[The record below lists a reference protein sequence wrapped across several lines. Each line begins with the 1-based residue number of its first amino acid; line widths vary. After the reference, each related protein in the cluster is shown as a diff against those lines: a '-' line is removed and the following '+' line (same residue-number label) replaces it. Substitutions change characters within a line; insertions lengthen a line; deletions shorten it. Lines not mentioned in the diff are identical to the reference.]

1 MKRFYT
7 SVSIMI
13 MIMLMGCYDCVY
25 AQKQSNSTIPH
36 PTLNVVLLGDSNTW
50 IGGDDCDKERGWNTW
65 FKQLFQPA
73 SCKSYARSGA
83 TWTNTKVTKRN
94 PKENIGNLG
103 NDNVIYNQV
112 VRLIDA
118 AKAGQQPKPDI
129 VIIAAGTSDVWF
141 KAKRPGIY
149 TMTPQQA
156 TNIPVAT
163 LTAKPVNKVV
173 SLAESVRYNCELIRQ
188 AFPRATLIVLTPMQ
202 TTKVSIEEIR
212 KGGDVIQTTAELMGI
227 HVIRQDTPD
236 FIDRTTEM
244 KQFTHT
250 YDGVHT
256 SKAGAQNNA
265 AILNRMISQ
274 LF

>member
-1 MKRFYT
+1 MKRFYARI
-7 SVSIMI
+7 SIMI
-13 MIMLMGCYDCVY
+13 AMMLMGYYY
-25 AQKQSNSTIPH
+25 ASAQEQANSTVPH
-36 PTLNVVLLGDSNTW
+36 PTLHVVLLGDSNTW

-65 FKQLFQPA
+65 FKQLFKPA

-112 VRLIDA
+112 VRLIAA
-118 AKAGQQPKPDI
+118 AKAGQQEKPDL
-129 VIIAAGTSDVWF
+129 VVIAAGTNDVWF

-156 TNIPVAT
+156 ASIPVAK
-163 LTAKPVNKVV
+163 LTAKPVSQVL
-173 SLAESVRYNCELIRQ
+173 SLAEAVRYNCELIRQ
-188 AFPRATLIVLTPMQ
+188 AFPNTTLIVLTPLQ
-202 TTKVSIEEIR
+202 TTKVSVEEIR
-212 KGGDVIQTTAELMGI
+212 KAGDIIQATAEQTG
-227 HVIRQDTPD
+227 VRAIRQDTPD
-236 FIDRTTEM
+236 FIDRATEL

-265 AILNRMISQ
+265 AILNRKISQ
-274 LF
+274 IL